1 MELDKRKNSLVR
13 DIVWKHYGYD
23 GSPIRKSQLAKKEE
37 NQLVE
42 QRRAERDEIRLEKP
56 VRLRS
61 EKYRLWL
68 AKKQARD
75 KENEKKLKEEKLFSD
90 RIKQEREKRRDKH
103 GLEKY
108 FTPNPNN
115 EVDIEIVRRI
125 EELSASFSDPLARAE
140 SICRKIL
147 AKRLNTGLSSDSK
160 NIKLDTVIE
169 NRIESRCKLYQKTRN
184 EIVRELFCVHFNIK
198 VRVSEQ
204 QPKKV
209 VVEV

>member
-1 MELDKRKNSLVR
+1 VR
-13 DIVWKHYGYD
+13 DVVWKYYGYD
-23 GSPIRKSQLAKKEE
+23 GSPVKKRQLVKKEKTL
-37 NQLVE
+37 LVE
-42 QRRAERDEIRLEKP
+42 QRRAEREEIRLEKP

-61 EKYRLWL
+61 EKYRLWF
-68 AKKQARD
+68 AKKEARD
-75 KENEKKLKEEKLFSD
+75 KEKAKKLQEEKAFSD
-90 RIKQEREKRRDKH
+90 RIKQERNALRDKH

-115 EVDIEIVRRI
+115 EDDREIVRRI

-147 AKRLNTGLSSDSK
+147 AKRLNTGLSSDRK

-169 NRIESRCKLYQKTRN
+169 NRIENRCKLYKKTLN

-198 VRVSEQ
+198 GYICESKPE
-204 QPKKV
+204 KV
-209 VVEV
+209 VVEVSR